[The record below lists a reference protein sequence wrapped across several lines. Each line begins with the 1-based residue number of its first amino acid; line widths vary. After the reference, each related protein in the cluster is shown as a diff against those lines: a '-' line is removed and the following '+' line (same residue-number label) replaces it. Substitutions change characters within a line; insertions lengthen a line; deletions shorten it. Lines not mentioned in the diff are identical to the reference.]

1 MYECTTRGIRVHVSP
16 QFLQNQSNPAE
27 DQFVWAYT
35 ITVENQSSDT
45 VTLRTRYWKITDALG
60 RVQEVRG
67 PGVVGE
73 EPTLAPGSSFQYTS
87 GCPLRTPSGMMVG
100 SYTMQGDDGKFFDI
114 AIPAFSLDSPHDR
127 RSVN

>member
-1 MYECTTRGIRVHVSP
+1 MYECTTRGIRVQVNP
-16 QFLQNQSNPAE
+16 QFLEGQSNPAE

-35 ITVENQSSDT
+35 ITVENRSRET
-45 VTLRTRYWKITDALG
+45 VTLRTRHWKITDALG

-73 EPTLAPGSSFQYTS
+73 EPTLAPGSSFQYIS
-87 GCPLRTPSGMMVG
+87 GCPLKTPSGMMSG
-100 SYTMQGDDGKFFDI
+100 SYTMQGGNGEFFDI